1 MYVRL
6 IVKVPEKLTREQ
18 KRILEE
24 WKNSKIS
31 LTSLILHS
39 FQANLHYCAEFTKAQ
54 FLL

>member
-24 WKNSKIS
+24 WKK
-31 LTSLILHS
+31 
-39 FQANLHYCAEFTKAQ
+39 FED
-54 FLL
+54 